1 MLFIIKCPPPPTG
14 PPFHH
19 ISLCYNKI
27 FFVKSAKTAAAT
39 KLTTGTGER
48 PTFSL
53 RTLCR
58 ALRVANRNPCGNVTR
73 SLYEGFS
80 LSFLTELDKVNLNF
94 LNYQTFLRR

>member
-1 MLFIIKCPPPPTG
+1 MSPPGLPPIT
-14 PPFHH
+14 FHH
-19 ISLCYNKI
+19 LMIKDFL
-27 FFVKSAKTAAAT
+27 FKSAKTAAAT

-80 LSFLTELDKVNLNF
+80 LSFLTELDKVNLIL
-94 LNYQTFLRR
+94 LNYPSFLRRKKVM